1 MNIIKRIKSFYEFK
15 NSRFYDFFIFEF
27 LKKKIGMN

>member
-27 LKKKIGMN
+27 LNK